1 MAVGPK
7 EGPREHKEPMPP
19 CLHVLVRN
27 KSKINYYYFFC
38 LLLAPPKNWFHSSV
52 PSLLLSLL
60 ELSLLLSKQ
69 LSVKKTFLGSTQG
82 TQAVAQLGT
91 FTVMAA
97 HGWESS
103 KERWLQPG

>member
-7 EGPREHKEPMPP
+7 EGPREHKQPMPP

-27 KSKINYYYFFC
+27 KSKINYYYYFF
-38 LLLAPPKNWFHSSV
+38 AY
-52 PSLLLSLL
+52 SLLLQKMVSFFCSQTPLFL
-60 ELSLLLSKQ
+60 AITVSFALQATVRE
-69 LSVKKTFLGSTQG
+69 KTFLGSTQG
-82 TQAVAQLGT
+82 TQAVAQFGT

-97 HGWESS
+97 DGWESS